1 MKQLPPEEWGNEVR
15 TLLPNDRRYLVGVSG
30 GRDSIVL
37 LHWLLARGYRKLV
50 VCHLE
55 HGLRG
60 RAGKADARFVERLA
74 SKHRLPTEVGT
85 ADVAALAAQ
94 RKQSIE
100 TAAREARLAFFS
112 RIARRRRC
120 ATIFLGHQADDQ
132 VETFL
137 LNLFRGAGSRGL
149 GAMRSSSRHGQLE
162 LVRPLLGV
170 WRSEIDRYVSEHQL
184 NFREDTT
191 NRQLGARRN
200 RVRHEIVPW
209 LEKQFGRNL
218 RQNIWRAAS
227 IFAEE
232 DAFLESHLP
241 EGLTSAQPLPV
252 KTLRALPI
260 VLQRRAIL
268 AWLRAQE
275 TPEVDFTLIE
285 SVRALLDPKARISK
299 INLPRDRHL
308 RRRAGRL
315 FLD

>member
-1 MKQLPPEEWGNEVR
+1 MRARSQH
-15 TLLPNDRRYLVGVSG
+15 
-30 GRDSIVL
+30 GR
-37 LHWLLARGYRKLV
+37 
-50 VCHLE
+50 LE
-55 HGLRG
+55 
-60 RAGKADARFVERLA
+60 
-74 SKHRLPTEVGT
+74 
-85 ADVAALAAQ
+85 
-94 RKQSIE
+94 I
-100 TAAREARLAFFS
+100 
-112 RIARRRRC
+112 
-120 ATIFLGHQADDQ
+120 
-132 VETFL
+132 
-137 LNLFRGAGSRGL
+137 
-149 GAMRSSSRHGQLE
+149 
-162 LVRPLLGV
+162 VRPLLGV
-170 WRSEIDRYVSEHQL
+170 WRSEIDRYISEHQL

-241 EGLTSAQPLPV
+241 EGLTGAQPLPV

-285 SVRALLDPKARISK
+285 NVRALLDPTARTSK

-308 RRRAGRL
+308 RRRAGHL